1 MKLRHATLGLLG
13 WCLRVMVWVFALSIF
28 GQTFAPHETAAASVW
43 GFAPGWQREI
53 GFFDL
58 VMALLAFRAI
68 RSSDLQF
75 QRGVA
80 LAFVVLTTLVGSN
93 HVMTILSGRTAPLHK
108 IFAAVNYSAVGFGL
122 GTLFATSREIV

>member
-1 MKLRHATLGLLG
+1 MKLRHAALLG
-13 WCLRVMVWVFALSIF
+13 RYLRVMVWVFALSFF

-58 VMALLAFRAI
+58 AMALLAFRAI
-68 RSSDLQF
+68 QSGDLRF

-93 HVMTILSGRTAPLHK
+93 HVMAILLVRPHPCIK
-108 IFAAVNYSAVGFGL
+108 YSL
-122 GTLFATSREIV
+122 P

>member
-1 MKLRHATLGLLG
+1 MKLRHAALLG
-13 WCLRVMVWVFALSIF
+13 RYLRVMVWVFALSFF

-58 VMALLAFRAI
+58 AMALLAFRAI
-68 RSSDLQF
+68 QSGDLRF

-93 HVMTILSGRTAPLHK
+93 HVMAILSGQTAPLHK

-122 GTLFATSREIV
+122 AALFCTSREIF